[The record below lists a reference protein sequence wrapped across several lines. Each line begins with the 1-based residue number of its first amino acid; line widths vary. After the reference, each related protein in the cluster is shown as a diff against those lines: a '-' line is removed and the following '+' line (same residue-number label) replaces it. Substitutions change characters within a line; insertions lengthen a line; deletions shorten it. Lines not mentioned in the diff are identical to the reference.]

1 MDYILLFII
10 IIIVVIS
17 VNFYNS
23 KKSKEM
29 RKDENIEGIISLKD
43 EKNENYAS
51 IYAKRDYLLSQNELK
66 FYKLL
71 KGITTKYNLLIFTQV
86 TLYEIINNKN
96 SWNYADFNKIRSK
109 SIDFVITDV
118 NTKIKFC
125 IELDDPSHLKEQRI
139 ARDNFID
146 SLFRDLGI
154 KLLRIPVQSYYNLLY
169 L

>member
-17 VNFYNS
+17 INVYNS

-29 RKDENIEGIISLKD
+29 RKDENIISLKD

-51 IYAKRDYLLSQNELK
+51 IYAKKDYLLSQNELK

-71 KGITTKYNLLIFTQV
+71 KAITTKYNLLIFTQV

-146 SLFRDLGI
+146 SLFRDLEI
-154 KLLRIPVQSYYNLLY
+154 KLSLIKDLIFLF